1 MAKLRK
7 REWTTV
13 GGDQRSAYIVDY
25 VDGRGGRQRRQFNRY
40 KEADRFRIKFEGQ
53 LSAGIH
59 RPDADKVT
67 AEDACASFLEHCAG
81 RMERNERMTRKML
94 AVYRGHVTNYTL
106 HPEKGIV
113 GYKLAQ
119 LSARPVN
126 QFRDR
131 VRSAGVTVA
140 TTRKVLATF
149 AGHSSVQ
156 DTRDRYG
163 HLFPSD
169 DHKAAMDLIARDLL
183 REH

>member
-1 MAKLRK
+1 MAIRGAPILSIRS
-7 REWTTV
+7 TV
-13 GGDQRSAYIVDY
+13 
-25 VDGRGGRQRRQFNRY
+25 RGGRQRRQFNRY
-40 KEADRFRIKFEGQ
+40 KEADRIWIKIEGQ

-67 AEDACASFLEHCAG
+67 AEDACASFLEHCVG

-94 AVYRGHVTNYTL
+94 AVYRGHVTNYIL
-106 HPEKGIV
+106 HPENGII

-149 AGHSSVQ
+149 TQSWNTQSRRIGLQ
-156 DTRDRYG
+156 
-163 HLFPSD
+163 
-169 DHKAAMDLIARDLL
+169 
-183 REH
+183 